1 MNVNVNVKNSP
12 ILALTAQKRGTR
24 RFFPMADE
32 RRDEFGREVENR
44 RERER
49 SFSPE
54 RRTDAPD
61 QQRNRLEALERR
73 PGDDVPR
80 PRNPQYDQRRWADLD
95 DKEKAERDSRQQD
108 ILRQR
113 REERFRRPIPFIWA
127 PSPPRGEAAPAPPMA
142 KEEGSKMLK
151 ADAARSKKVQAKL
164 KPKSSSSSSSDSGD
178 SDSDSSSS
186 SSSSS
191 DSDDSDSDS
200 DCSRSSGSSSD
211 SSSSSSST
219 SSAERRRRKRKAAA
233 AKEARRHESGRK
245 HAAED
250 EGKGRRRGQRH
261 KGSARN
267 EAQRQEDEDDEVAQ
281 GDKRPKARAF
291 SAAAAPAELSA
302 TAGRRESA
310 ASSAASNG
318 DADAAAMPPPPP
330 RQPVAASGSSS
341 SGGERDGP
349 LGAAAAV
356 GSVTAGGSFEAP
368 ASGEA
373 AKGAAE
379 AAAAASTTGRGS
391 SECAPLV
398 LAAPSSSGLMT
409 RRRVKKLKYVWVEK
423 RRPDEED
430 DADLVGPMP
439 LARVGDQHVGG
450 DWGGALRPGA
460 RATDDP

>member
-1 MNVNVNVKNSP
+1 
-12 ILALTAQKRGTR
+12 
-24 RFFPMADE
+24 MADE

-164 KPKSSSSSSSDSGD
+164 KPESSSSSSDSGD

-200 DCSRSSGSSSD
+200 DCSSSSGSSSD

-250 EGKGRRRGQRH
+250 EGRRGAKRISHDRSPGKVRGRRGI
-261 KGSARN
+261 G
-267 EAQRQEDEDDEVAQ
+267 
-281 GDKRPKARAF
+281 
-291 SAAAAPAELSA
+291 
-302 TAGRRESA
+302 
-310 ASSAASNG
+310 
-318 DADAAAMPPPPP
+318 
-330 RQPVAASGSSS
+330 
-341 SGGERDGP
+341 
-349 LGAAAAV
+349 
-356 GSVTAGGSFEAP
+356 
-368 ASGEA
+368 
-373 AKGAAE
+373 
-379 AAAAASTTGRGS
+379 
-391 SECAPLV
+391 
-398 LAAPSSSGLMT
+398 
-409 RRRVKKLKYVWVEK
+409 
-423 RRPDEED
+423 
-430 DADLVGPMP
+430 
-439 LARVGDQHVGG
+439 GG
-450 DWGGALRPGA
+450 DGREGR
-460 RATDDP
+460 